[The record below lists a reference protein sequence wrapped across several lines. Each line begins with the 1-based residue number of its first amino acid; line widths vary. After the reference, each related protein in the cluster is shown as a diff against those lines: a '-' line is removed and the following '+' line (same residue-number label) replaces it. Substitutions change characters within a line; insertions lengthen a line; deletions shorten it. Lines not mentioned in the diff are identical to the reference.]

1 MLAKF
6 KNING
11 PYATLPKW
19 IEVFERDVSINF
31 ETIRANMKDLE
42 AKLVASQKNIAQ
54 TMFDDIRALQK
65 KEQNDM
71 NTQFN
76 EKIDAIMAEM
86 KDGLQVLTAKQSDN
100 DSDLTDRLK
109 QMREENQALKD

>member
-1 MLAKF
+1 
-6 KNING
+6 
-11 PYATLPKW
+11 
-19 IEVFERDVSINF
+19 
-31 ETIRANMKDLE
+31 
-42 AKLVASQKNIAQ
+42 
-54 TMFDDIRALQK
+54 
-65 KEQNDM
+65 M

>member
-1 MLAKF
+1 
-6 KNING
+6 
-11 PYATLPKW
+11 
-19 IEVFERDVSINF
+19 
-31 ETIRANMKDLE
+31 MKDLE
-42 AKLVASQKNIAQ
+42 AKLVASQKNTAQ
-54 TMFDDIRALQK
+54 TMFDDIRSLQK

>member
-76 EKIDAIMAEM
+76 DKIDAIMAEM

-109 QMREENQALKD
+109 